1 MLKLYH
7 VTEPDWVIITPDD
20 RIVGLNRKIG
30 KFAGDGS
37 DGLKESFVLI
47 PAWML
52 DKSLRY
58 DGTHIED
65 GKPAL
70 HNQTPIIYPTKEVAE
85 MVLPQISE
93 KMQRYYGVTGCRIAT
108 IETHHEIDTNGD
120 YLSYGKQD

>member
-20 RIVGLNRKIG
+20 RIVGLNKRIG

-52 DKSLRY
+52 NKSLRY
-58 DGTHIED
+58 DGAHIED
-65 GKPAL
+65 GKPVL
-70 HNQTPIIYPTKEVAE
+70 HNQAPIIYPTKEIAE
-85 MVLPQISE
+85 RVLPDISE
-93 KMQRYYGVTGCRIAT
+93 KIRRYYGVTGCRIAT
-108 IETHHEIDTNGD
+108 IETSHEIDTNGD